1 MLKSLNRFI
10 KNNDY
15 TINIW
20 ENNIDI
26 INFSEILILE
36 DKKVV
41 LLINNKRITI
51 IGENVTINKLLD
63 NEILLKGKLKS
74 FEIGE

>member
-10 KNNDY
+10 KNDDY

-20 ENNIDI
+20 ENNINI

-36 DKKVV
+36 ENKVV
-41 LLINNKRITI
+41 LLIKNKKITVT
-51 IGENVTINKLLD
+51 GENLTINKLLD
-63 NEILLKGKLKS
+63 DEILLKGKIKTIEL
-74 FEIGE
+74 GE

>member
-36 DKKVV
+36 ENKVV

-51 IGENVTINKLLD
+51 IGENLTINKLLD